1 MKAILYCDGGARG
14 NPGPAAAG
22 AVLFTTSENR
32 DVGEETESSPP
43 ISRRGWYLGRATN
56 NEAEYEGLIRGL
68 EMALAQGVRSI
79 EVRMDSELV
88 VKQVNGEYKVKK
100 PHLQR
105 LHNRAVELL
114 DSFEDWRIIAV
125 PRDCNSQA
133 DAIVNEI
140 LDNMKKKA

>member
-22 AVLFTTSENR
+22 AVLFTASENR
-32 DVGEETESSPP
+32 DVGEETESSPQ
-43 ISRRGWYLGRATN
+43 ISRGGWYLGRATN

-105 LHNRAVELL
+105 LHKRAVELL